1 MDTDEQ
7 QNTFAAQA
15 GQSHPG
21 CVHAGQLL
29 LAFLRRRANSTLG
42 RRTITATTALLYPGA
57 ERDIQVGEHSSVEDA
72 RATMAIFQ
80 RVAKEWDKLLQQ
92 QRFKYSKPHAQKP
105 A

>member
-1 MDTDEQ
+1 
-7 QNTFAAQA
+7 
-15 GQSHPG
+15 
-21 CVHAGQLL
+21 
-29 LAFLRRRANSTLG
+29 
-42 RRTITATTALLYPGA
+42 LLYPGA